1 MRAILC
7 QVTHDVSRPTRRK
20 DSLLAHCVMRA
31 MIAEAGGW
39 EKAQKRFESGEV
51 RINAWLGVKATPKGS
66 RVATFIILWATA
78 MRVEGL
84 DSFSITEYQRYW
96 NENERRAYRLQNE
109 FRELWPEYETPNEL
123 ARMLVDQLGS
133 EKPANIA
140 RLPMAVQVTA

>member
-1 MRAILC
+1 MR
-7 QVTHDVSRPTRRK
+7 S
-20 DSLLAHCVMRA
+20 
-31 MIAEAGGW
+31 MIAELGGW
-39 EKAQKRFESGEV
+39 EKAAKRFEAGEL
-51 RINAWLGVKATPKGS
+51 RANAWLGVKATPKGS

-123 ARMLVDQLGS
+123 AQMLVSQLAS

-140 RLPMAVQVTA
+140 RLPMSVQVTA